1 MTIKNKIFS
10 YLPELSDNE
19 VIDAHKDVVNSINN
33 LNELIPSVYRDYNLI
48 DIIMPKAYGYHTGF
62 DTLYKKY
69 CRIIK
74 FLNKIFFNKMLAA
87 KISYQMVKISYPVMY
102 KENKDEMLVQYSN
115 NNELTGIDKNN
126 DYNIFFANAQSYLR
140 VIVMYINKSSNNN
153 LLIVPKYLSDVEILN
168 KIDKNKLFFYEDFMN
183 KEITLAYENAK
194 ILFKEIFINNQN
206 KLKDYFTLSLNSF
219 SPIIKVGLKNIFD
232 YLLPQAVLF
241 YLTNQEIFKN
251 IQVKN
256 VIGARVRKIYDRAF
270 YECAKNNSV
279 NRYVLLHSNIG
290 IDVDFIHRMGNF
302 HDLTGVFTWGE
313 QQKQII
319 ENDIFSK
326 VKVFHITGSPLF
338 ENEYSKKKISKN
350 GKKIILYAATNNDFF
365 EISELAKIVHNYKK
379 KLKLVIKVHPGESS
393 TPYEKFIN
401 NGNISLVTG
410 DKVLEDILPNS
421 DLLITTISESAMQGM
436 LFKVPTMM
444 LIINKKW
451 EHLLES
457 LYSFN
462 KDEKNLMVI
471 YQLNEIEKK
480 INNILNDKIYCSNY
494 LEQQDKILAKR
505 ILIHNEKHG
514 SVRAID
520 KILQ

>member
-19 VIDAHKDVVNSINN
+19 VIDAHKDVVNSINK
-33 LNELIPSVYRDYNLI
+33 LNELIPSEYRDYNLI

-74 FLNKIFFNKMLAA
+74 FLNKILFNKMLAA
-87 KISYQMVKISYPVMY
+87 KISYQIVKKSYPEIY
-102 KENKDEMLVQYSN
+102 NENKDEMLVQFSN
-115 NNELTGIDKNN
+115 KNKLSINKSNYNNV
-126 DYNIFFANAQSYLR
+126 FFANAQSYLR

-168 KIDKNKLFFYEDFMN
+168 KIDKNILFFYEDFMN
-183 KEITLAYENAK
+183 REITLAYEKAK
-194 ILFKEIFINNQN
+194 ILFKDIYINNQN
-206 KLKDYFTLSLNSF
+206 KLEDYFTLSLNSF
-219 SPIIKVGLKNIFD
+219 SPIIKVGLKNIFY

-256 VIGARVRKIYDRAF
+256 VIGVRVRKIYDRAF

-279 NRYVLLHSNIG
+279 NRYVLFHGNIG
-290 IDVDFIHRMGNF
+290 IDVNYIHSMGNF

-393 TPYEKFIN
+393 IPYEKFIN
-401 NGNISLVTG
+401 NENISLVTG
-410 DKVLEDILPNS
+410 DKVLEDILPTS
-421 DLLITTISESAMQGM
+421 DLLITTISESALQGM

-444 LIINKKW
+444 LILNKKW
-451 EHLLES
+451 EYLLET

-480 INNILNDKIYCSNY
+480 INNILKDKIYCSNY

-505 ILIHNEKHG
+505 ILIHKEKHG